1 MLMFNTPDL
10 FDLLFKF
17 IEYLGYY
24 NTIII
29 IVILYISY
37 YLLSKTFTFIIFIL
51 IGIIIGIYMSN
62 YVKNSITIY

>member
-29 IVILYISY
+29 IIILYISY

-51 IGIIIGIYMSN
+51 IWIIIGIYMSN

>member
-1 MLMFNTPDL
+1 MLMLNMPEL
-10 FDLLFKF
+10 IDLLFKF

-29 IVILYISY
+29 IIILYISY

-62 YVKNSITIY
+62 YVKKIF

>member
-1 MLMFNTPDL
+1 MLIHNMQDIFN
-10 FDLLFKF
+10 LLFKF

-29 IVILYISY
+29 VIILYISY
-37 YLLSKTFTFIIFIL
+37 YLLSKTFTFIIFIF

-62 YVKNSITIY
+62 YVKRLI

>member
-1 MLMFNTPDL
+1 MLMLNIPEL
-10 FDLLFKF
+10 IDLLFKF

-29 IVILYISY
+29 IIILYISY

-62 YVKNSITIY
+62 YVKKIF

>member
-1 MLMFNTPDL
+1 MLMLNTPDL
-10 FDLLFKF
+10 INLLFKF

-29 IVILYISY
+29 IIILYISY
-37 YLLSKTFTFIIFIL
+37 YLLSKTFTFIVFIL

-62 YVKNSITIY
+62 YLKKLY

>member
-1 MLMFNTPDL
+1 MLMLNTPDL
-10 FDLLFKF
+10 IDLLFKF

-29 IVILYISY
+29 IIILYISY

-51 IGIIIGIYMSN
+51 IGIIIGIYLSN
-62 YVKNSITIY
+62 YVKKLL

>member
-1 MLMFNTPDL
+1 MLMLNTPDL
-10 FDLLFKF
+10 INLLFKF

-37 YLLSKTFTFIIFIL
+37 YLLSKTFTFIIFIF

-62 YVKNSITIY
+62 YVTRLI

>member
-1 MLMFNTPDL
+1 MLMLNTPDL
-10 FDLLFKF
+10 IDLLFKF

-29 IVILYISY
+29 IIILYISY
-37 YLLSKTFTFIIFIL
+37 YLLSKTFTFIVFIL

-62 YVKNSITIY
+62 YLKKLY

>member
-1 MLMFNTPDL
+1 MLLLNTPDL
-10 FDLLFKF
+10 IDLLFKF

-29 IVILYISY
+29 IIILYISY

-51 IGIIIGIYMSN
+51 IGIIIGIYLSN
-62 YVKNSITIY
+62 YIKKLL

>member
-1 MLMFNTPDL
+1 MLIFNTQNIL
-10 FDLLFKF
+10 NLLFKF

-29 IVILYISY
+29 VIILYISY
-37 YLLSKTFTFIIFIL
+37 YLLSKTFTFIIFIF

-62 YVKNSITIY
+62 YVTRLI

>member
-1 MLMFNTPDL
+1 MLMLNIPEL
-10 FDLLFKF
+10 IDLLFKF

-29 IVILYISY
+29 IIIIYISY

-62 YVKNSITIY
+62 YVKKIF